1 MTSESLNFSHLIS
14 MSNSRGLFEH
24 ANFDKPRKE
33 HGYCVDDVARA
44 VILLER
50 SETEEPQLRDLLRI
64 YFEFILAAQSRNGH
78 FKNRC
83 NVSGIWTTPAQM
95 GDHWGHALWAL
106 GTIAHRENDRA
117 MAETALN
124 KFELSAHHRTHHL
137 RPLIYASFGAA
148 EILTFNP
155 DHIPSQKL
163 LRDTLKSIP
172 RSADN
177 EWPWPEERLTYG
189 NAAIP
194 EFLMLAGHH
203 LHDAKLLSQGLTL
216 LKWLVDVETR
226 EDHFSVTPTNGW
238 HTGELRPGFDQQPI
252 ELAAMVD
259 ACATAFELTND
270 PEWLN
275 VLKRGSD
282 WFEGFND
289 LQVQMYEPMTGAGFD
304 GLNPFWRNENQGA
317 ESTLSYLSVEERK
330 STYLS
335 VLR

>member
-14 MSNSRGLFEH
+14 MSDSRGLFEH

-33 HGYCVDDVARA
+33 QGYCVDDVARA

-64 YFEFILAAQSRNGH
+64 YFEFILAAQSPNGH

-155 DHIPSQKL
+155 NHIPSQKL

-194 EFLMLAGHH
+194 EFLMLA
-203 LHDAKLLSQGLTL
+203 
-216 LKWLVDVETR
+216 E
-226 EDHFSVTPTNGW
+226 
-238 HTGELRPGFDQQPI
+238 
-252 ELAAMVD
+252 
-259 ACATAFELTND
+259 
-270 PEWLN
+270 
-275 VLKRGSD
+275 
-282 WFEGFND
+282 
-289 LQVQMYEPMTGAGFD
+289 
-304 GLNPFWRNENQGA
+304 
-317 ESTLSYLSVEERK
+317 
-330 STYLS
+330 
-335 VLR
+335 